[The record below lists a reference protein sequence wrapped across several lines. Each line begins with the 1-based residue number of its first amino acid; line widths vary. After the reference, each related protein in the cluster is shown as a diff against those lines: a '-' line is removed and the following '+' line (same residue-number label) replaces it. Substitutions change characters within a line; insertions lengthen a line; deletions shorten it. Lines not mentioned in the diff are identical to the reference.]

1 MLKIEIIIIL
11 RFKKK
16 ILTACKYKK
25 IFISYSTFIHIHF
38 GHKYLHNLKKKREA
52 YCISGC

>member
-25 IFISYSTFIHIHF
+25 YLFDTVHLYIHILVTNI
-38 GHKYLHNLKKKREA
+38 YTILKKKW
-52 YCISGC
+52 